1 MWRHFSPNLL
11 AISFE
16 STILL
21 SIPATNSA
29 RSCIKSC
36 ILHASPS
43 HKNLSSTSW
52 KKLLST
58 KSLKYPNPISSRD

>member
-1 MWRHFSPNLL
+1 MWRHFSPTSL
-11 AISFE
+11 AILFE

-21 SIPATNSA
+21 SIPATDSA

-36 ILHASPS
+36 ILHLISPVTY
-43 HKNLSSTSW
+43 SSTSW

>member
-1 MWRHFSPNLL
+1 MWRHFSPTSL
-11 AISFE
+11 AILFE

-21 SIPATNSA
+21 SIPATDSA

-36 ILHASPS
+36 ILHVSPS
-43 HKNLSSTSW
+43 HEYLSPTSW

-58 KSLKYPNPISSRD
+58 KSLKYPNPISSTD